1 MDEAEKNPGV
11 DGKVIDPLL
20 RLFDEGVAINFPGQF
35 FGAAADFFEGLINRD
50 GADRHGRI
58 ANDPF
63 AGGVDVFAGG
73 KIHHGVGAP
82 LRRPT
87 HLLDFFLD
95 RRRDGAVADVGV
107 DLYQK
112 IAADDHRLGFRVID
126 VVWNDGAP
134 ASDLASYKFWC
145 DFCWNRRAERLTA
158 MLLAK
163 IIPTVGD
170 AVSVPTI

>member
-1 MDEAEKNPGV
+1 MPVARRAVIGMYRNKYPGV
-11 DGKVIDPLL
+11 DGEVIDPLL
-20 RLFDEGVAINFPGQF
+20 RLFDERVAINFPGQF
-35 FGAAADFFEGLINRD
+35 FGAAADFFERLINRH

-82 LRRPT
+82 FRGPT

-107 DLYQK
+107 DLDEE
-112 IAADDHRLGFRVID
+112 IAADDHRLGFGMID
-126 VVWNDGAP
+126 VRRDDGA
-134 ASDLASYKFWC
+134 AAR
-145 DFCWNRRAERLTA
+145 DFVPDEFRRDFFWNRGAE
-158 MLLAK
+158 
-163 IIPTVGD
+163 
-170 AVSVPTI
+170 TIRRGVAGT